1 MRSFTAWE
9 TSEQAQ
15 REMKQAVDLAASS
28 DSTVLVLGE
37 SQDVTGEAASRDSLE
52 LPGEQQQLIER
63 AVALGKPVAF
73 YREMSHNCGM
83 RSFVEACGSSL
94 IWSPPI

>member
-9 TSEQAQ
+9 TAEQAQ

-37 SQDVTGEAASRDSLE
+37 SQDVSGEAASGDSLE

-63 AVALGKPVAF
+63 VVALGKPVAF
-73 YREMSHNCGM
+73 LLRDEPNCGM
-83 RSFVEACGSSL
+83 RSFVEACRSSL